1 MPQDDQTRSV
11 HKARRE
17 FSAVGLSCSV
27 DLIASSGVPILSPE
41 QDIMQAAITVKQA
54 VEEYFVKFGPIVGGE
69 VFFESVVQSLEA

>member
-41 QDIMQAAITVKQA
+41 QDIMQATIAVTQA
-54 VEEYFVKFGPIVGGE
+54 VEEYFVKLDRIVGEE
-69 VFFESVVQSLEA
+69 VLLRALSSL